1 MVVLRIDKCSFQPDT
16 EVLSQHIKD
25 QQMKVVAYIRVSTK
39 GQGDSGLGLDA
50 QRDYITR
57 AADQNDWEIIGEFV
71 DVVSGK
77 LAIEDRPEGA
87 KALAL
92 CKEQKAQLVV
102 AKLDR
107 LSRSVHH
114 IARLMEQTEFKVATM
129 PQAKTFELHLFAAL
143 AQQERE
149 FIASRTREA
158 LASLQK
164 RADDGDAVAVQKI
177 NNRSQA
183 LAKGRAVA
191 DITVANDQRMKNV
204 NAHQATIQPHLL
216 ACLYNKLNTFQS
228 VADCLNTKGLRTAR
242 GNEFT
247 PTAVRR
253 LMLAFNVSF

>member
-1 MVVLRIDKCSFQPDT
+1 
-16 EVLSQHIKD
+16 
-25 QQMKVVAYIRVSTK
+25 MKVVAYIRVSTK
-39 GQGDSGLGLDA
+39 GQGESGLGLEA

-57 AADQNDWEIIGEFV
+57 AAQQNGWNIVGEFV

-92 CKEQKAQLVV
+92 CKEQNAQLLV

-107 LSRSVHH
+107 LSRSVLH
-114 IARLMEQTEFKVATM
+114 IAQLMEQIDFKVATM
-129 PQAKTFELHLFAAL
+129 PQADKFQLHLFAAL

-158 LASLQK
+158 LASLQR
-164 RADDGDAVAVQKI
+164 RADDGDAVAVQKVR
-177 NNRSQA
+177 NRADA

-204 NAHQATIQPHLL
+204 NAHQVAIQPHLL
-216 ACLYNKLNTFQS
+216 ACLYNKVNTLQS
-228 VADCLNTKGLRTAR
+228 VADCLNTKGLRTPR
-242 GNEFT
+242 GSAFT